1 MRGFARTGAL
11 LAADFSTAPELWLM
25 VVGAPGGA
33 AWVPFQACGP
43 AYQRGFFVPLAS
55 DIAKLPL
62 LRKV

>member
-1 MRGFARTGAL
+1 MRQ
-11 LAADFSTAPELWLM
+11 
-25 VVGAPGGA
+25 GGA

-55 DIAKLPL
+55 DIAKLPDL